1 MRFISIVRPPAQPK
15 GVGVLTTAV
24 LLLSSA
30 LLAQAQPTATQLEFF
45 EKNIR
50 PVLAAK
56 CYACHS
62 AKLKTPMGGLRLDSR
77 DALLKGG
84 DSGPAIIAGDPAHS
98 RLIAAL
104 SYSEDLKM
112 PPTGKLSVEEQ
123 ANFRAW
129 VAMGAPDPRTSVSA
143 IAENKPYDFSAGR
156 KFWAFQ
162 PIARVAGKT
171 IDAFIVDKLS
181 AQGFQPAPRADR
193 RVLLRRV
200 SFDLTGIP
208 PTPEEIAEFLSDHS
222 ANAYA
227 KVVDRLL
234 ASPRYGERW
243 GRHWLDLVRYAET
256 NGHEFDEDK
265 LDPWRYRDY
274 IIRAFNQDLP
284 YDQLI
289 REHIAGD
296 LLPAKRLSVDGS
308 ALESPLGTSFYW
320 FGEVLNSATD
330 SAKSRA
336 DEVDNQIDI
345 LGKTFQGLTI
355 ACARCHD
362 HKFDPIPTADYYALA
377 GVMHSTQI
385 QESVID
391 SPARTQQ
398 IEALRWPIAAAPA
411 AVAKVVAAVSPLP
424 FADWRVSGAAFHNAP
439 QQGVANSFESGS
451 DQFVGTLT
459 SQKFRM
465 PKLWVHVRIGG
476 SKGDA
481 KLKEN
486 GPLRFTLVADGYKA
500 MHLAP
505 DGDQTPHWQSMRM
518 TLAIN
523 RMCYFEIVDRST
535 TGHILVDKIVFS
547 DSPEP
552 PEDPSPT
559 VVLPAP
565 PGSVASQIPPSA
577 FAMLASEWEP
587 HNVGIH
593 IRGNHKN
600 LGEEV
605 PRRFLQIV
613 AGEHQPPIVS
623 GSGRMQVANAIA
635 NAGNPLTARVMVNR
649 IWQHHFG
656 YGIVRS
662 VDNFG
667 KMGERPTHPELL
679 DFLAS
684 EFISSGWSIKAMHR
698 MMLLSETYQ
707 MSSKADPAAAKLD
720 PQNKFLQHMQV
731 RRLEAEA
738 VRDSILAIS
747 GQLDST
753 MYGASVPPHISS
765 YQDGR
770 GKPVSGPLDGNGR
783 RSIYIQV
790 RRNFLTPMFL
800 AFDYPLPISTIGD
813 RGTSTVPSQ
822 ALIMMNNEFV
832 TGQAGKWAER
842 NGGLT
847 RMYEQAFSRPPDA
860 IEQATITDFLKDH
873 SWTDVAHVLLNSPE
887 FLYLQ

>member
-1 MRFISIVRPPAQPK
+1 MRYILVAQ
-15 GVGVLTTAV
+15 LAALFTAV
-24 LLLSSA
+24 VA
-30 LLAQAQPTATQLEFF
+30 CAQPTSEQVEFF
-45 EKNIR
+45 EKKIR
-50 PVLAAK
+50 PVLAEK
-56 CYACHS
+56 CYGCHN

-84 DSGPAIIAGDPAHS
+84 DSGPAIIAGEPAHS

-104 SYSEDLKM
+104 SYKEDLKM
-112 PPTGKLSVEEQ
+112 PPAGKLSDEQ
-123 ANFRAW
+123 QADFRAW
-129 VAMGAPDPRTSVSA
+129 VAMGAPDPRTSVTA
-143 IAENKPYDFSAGR
+143 TAEKKPYDFSAGR

-171 IDAFIVDKLS
+171 IDAFILDKLA
-181 AQGFQPAPRADR
+181 AQGFRPAQPAGR

-200 SFDLTGIP
+200 TYDLTGIP
-208 PTPEEIAEFLSDHS
+208 PTPEEIAEFLRDQS
-222 ANAYA
+222 ADAYA

-256 NGHEFDEDK
+256 NGHEFDDDK

-274 IIRAFNQDLP
+274 IIRAFNQDVP

-296 LLPAKRLSVDGS
+296 LLPAKRLNADGS

-345 LGKTFQGLTI
+345 VGKTFQGLTI

-377 GVMHSTQI
+377 GVMHSTEI

-398 IEALRWPIAAAPA
+398 IEALRRQLAPA
-411 AVAKVVAAVSPLP
+411 PVVAAVSPSP

-439 QQGVANSFESGS
+439 RQGVANSFESNS
-451 DQFVGTLT
+451 DRFVGTLT

-476 SKGDA
+476 TKSDA

-500 MHLAP
+500 MHLAS
-505 DGDQTPHWQSMRM
+505 DGDETPHWKSMRM
-518 TLAIN
+518 TLAIG
-523 RMCYFEIVDRST
+523 RMCYFEIVDRT
-535 TGHILVDKIVFS
+535 PEGHIIVDKIVFS
-547 DSPEP
+547 DSKEP
-552 PEDPSPT
+552 PADEAPAA
-559 VVLPAP
+559 VLPQR
-565 PGSVASQIPPSA
+565 SESLESTIPPSA
-577 FAMLASEWEP
+577 FAMLASDWES

-613 AGEHQPPIVS
+613 AGENQKPINS
-623 GSGRMQVANAIA
+623 GSGRMEVANAIA
-635 NAGNPLTARVMVNR
+635 NADNPLTARVMVNR

-679 DFLAS
+679 DFLAA
-684 EFISSGWSIKAMHR
+684 EFIGSGWSIKAMHR

-720 PQNKFLQHMQV
+720 PENKFLQHIPV

-747 GQLDST
+747 GSLDST

-800 AFDYPLPISTIGD
+800 AFDYPLPISTIGV

-860 IEQATITDFLKDH
+860 KEQAEIADFLKDH
-873 SWTDVAHVLLNSPE
+873 SWTDLAHVLLNSPE